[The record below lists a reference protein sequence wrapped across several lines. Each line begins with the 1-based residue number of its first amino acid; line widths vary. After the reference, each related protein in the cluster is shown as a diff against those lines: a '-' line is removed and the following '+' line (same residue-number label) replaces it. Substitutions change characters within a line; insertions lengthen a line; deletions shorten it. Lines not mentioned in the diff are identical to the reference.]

1 MRKVYYW
8 ILGLILASLSF
19 LFDKAVSNFF
29 FNSRVSDMSIFMKF
43 SEYTNGFFSLIF
55 IGIFVLIWKRKLIL
69 RYLLGFGFTA
79 IIVYGLKELLQRLR
93 PVEALLGSGFSFPSG
108 HASFAFFALG
118 FIWGDFKK
126 FKWFWLIFAML
137 IVLVRLYVGAHHI
150 SDVSFGVLIG
160 LFLGNLF
167 RKKKIKSL
175 L

>member
-1 MRKVYYW
+1 MKKVYYW
-8 ILGLILASLSF
+8 ILGVILASLSF
-19 LFDKAVSNFF
+19 LFDNSFSNFF
-29 FNSRVSDMSIFMKF
+29 LNLRVSDMGSFMKF
-43 SEYTNGFFSLIF
+43 SEYTNGIFSLIV
-55 IGIFVLIWKRKLIL
+55 IGIFVLIWKRKMIL

-79 IIVYGLKELLQRLR
+79 IIVFGLKELIQRVR
-93 PVEALLGSGFSFPSG
+93 PVEALLGNGFGFPSG

-118 FIWGDFKK
+118 FIWSDFKK
-126 FKWFWLIFAML
+126 FKWFWLIFAVL
-137 IVLVRLYVGAHHI
+137 IVLVRLYIGAHYI